1 MVENDRIA
9 DPLDRAAA
17 ETENMVQAALS
28 FRKPTGPI
36 ANGECHNCG
45 AAVNVGLRWCGPACR
60 DDWEKEQERLARSER
75 E

>member
-17 ETENMVQAALS
+17 ETDSMLQSALAY
-28 FRKPTGPI
+28 RKPSGPI

-45 AAVNVGLRWCGPACR
+45 APVDDDHRWCGPACR
-60 DDWEKEQERLARSER
+60 DDWEKDQVRAANAER

>member
-17 ETENMVQAALS
+17 ETENNLQAALTY
-28 FRKPTGPI
+28 RKPTGPL

-45 AAVNVGLRWCGPACR
+45 AGVAEGHRWCGPACR
-60 DDWEKEQERLARSER
+60 DDWEKERAVLAKAER